1 MASDL
6 SPPLDLLAETAR
18 SIIQDG
24 VLWPEMSNF
33 IEVTAQIE
41 LYRARAVEFGCNT
54 IQMMANGND
63 GCMPGHQVQ
72 YALDDQRHK
81 ELRSRYLSMLMFV
94 KRAIIV
100 RRLRLKQVEEAE
112 KAYAIYWPR
121 DTPVQLT
128 PFTLVITQMS
138 LDERSDL
145 AAEAVSIRSDM
156 NEIQSW
162 CVGHPS
168 FTLEM
173 FGARFPKL
181 IDKKWTGVAVRWIDD
196 VCNIIKEIFDSTQP

>member
-1 MASDL
+1 MASDS
-6 SPPLDLLAETAR
+6 SPPLDLLVKTAR

-24 VLWPEMSNF
+24 ILWPEMSNF
-33 IEVTAQIE
+33 IEVTSQIE
-41 LYRARAVEFGCNT
+41 LYRARAVELGM
-54 IQMMANGND
+54 IQTMARGND
-63 GCMPGHQVQ
+63 SSMPGHQVP
-72 YALDDQRHK
+72 YALNDQRHK
-81 ELRSRYLSMLMFV
+81 ELRSRYLAMLMFV

-128 PFTLVITQMS
+128 PFNLVVTQMS
-138 LDERSDL
+138 PDERSDL